1 LDSTETLK
9 QKIGTDDDNGILVL
23 NKHNLTYLTGI
34 LGSSALLVSKEKKG
48 EIFAHDVNYG
58 FVKTS
63 ARDFFVERIK
73 PTENIFDKIVKKVR
87 TLNIKSLTVDS
98 ATVETWNN
106 LSKALGKKIKLKVD
120 KSVIEDLR
128 KIKNAKEINQIRKAA
143 VATRKGMQ
151 VAAETIVPGIKES
164 EVSAE
169 IEYAIKKQGS
179 FKIAFETIVASGKGS
194 AFPHGNISN
203 KKICKGDMVVVDIGA
218 KHNFYCSDM
227 TRTFV
232 VGTASE
238 KQKKIFQIVT
248 KAQIKAIES
257 IRDGI
262 NASYV
267 DSIARKVIEKE
278 KYGEY
283 FVHSLGHGVG
293 LEVHEKPILSS
304 KSRDKLVCGNIV
316 TVEPGIYIMNYGG
329 VRIEDTILV
338 KKSGIEKLT
347 DGIYNFRA
355 EENR

>member
-1 LDSTETLK
+1 MNNIETLK
-9 QKIGTDDDNGILVL
+9 QKNITDDNNGILVL

-34 LGSSALLVSKEKKG
+34 VGSSALLISKEKKG
-48 EIFAHDVNYG
+48 EIFTHDVNYG

-63 ARDFFVERIK
+63 AKDFFVERIK
-73 PTENIFDKIVKKVR
+73 PTENIFDKIVKKVQ
-87 TLNIKSLTVDS
+87 TLNIKNLTLDS
-98 ATVETWNN
+98 ATIETWNN
-106 LSKALGKKIKLKVD
+106 LSKSLGKKIKLKID
-120 KSVIEDLR
+120 KSGIQDLR
-128 KIKNAKEINQIRKAA
+128 KIKNAKEINQIKKAA
-143 VATRKGMQ
+143 VATKKGMQ

-164 EVSAE
+164 EVIAE

-179 FKIAFETIVASGKGS
+179 FKLAFETIVASGKGS

-203 KKICKGDMVVVDIGA
+203 KKICKGDIVVVDIGA

-232 VGTASE
+232 VGTATE

-262 NASYV
+262 KASYV

-304 KSRDKLVCGNIV
+304 KSKDKLVGGNIV
-316 TVEPGIYIMNYGG
+316 TVEPGIYIIDYGG
-329 VRIEDTILV
+329 FRIEDTILV
-338 KKSGIEKLT
+338 KKNGIEKLT

-355 EENR
+355 EKN